1 MLDAGG
7 GGGAK
12 QIKFVA
18 DTVSAGP
25 AGSGLTA
32 SQTQFSVDP
41 EQAQKLIDGL
51 TEARDKLQG
60 LVLQAERLA
69 GVQSPGKDPYSGFA
83 TLAIRK
89 SAGGEEGGY
98 VWANKEAYKALTN
111 TILNIQAALE
121 TYKGQDE
128 ATADAFKGEG
138 K

>member
-18 DTVSAGP
+18 DTVSSGP
-25 AGSGLTA
+25 AGSGLVA
-32 SQTQFSVDP
+32 SQTSFSVDP

-51 TEARDKLQG
+51 VEARDKLQQ
-60 LVLQAERLA
+60 LNRDAFALQSI
-69 GVQSPGKDPYSGFA
+69 GSPGKDVYSGMA
-83 TLAIRK
+83 ALAIQRA
-89 SAGGEEGGY
+89 AGTDEGGY
-98 VWANKEAYKALTN
+98 GWANKMAYEALNNTINNIQTSLDSYKA
-111 TILNIQAALE
+111 
-121 TYKGQDE
+121 QDE